1 MIGET
6 LDQILAAIARHR
18 GVVVWMVALVTG
30 LALTGGAALGAV
42 VRFASDPASTPAT
55 APPSAVLET
64 LPPGRATVQGV
75 VLEVRPRGL
84 LLRMGNGRRT
94 IVITDAATV
103 YRRDGRSVPRATL
116 QRGQRVLALGHVGEA
131 GFLRA
136 RVVALRG
143 QPRPPQAG
151 LPDPTT
157 ARER

>member
-1 MIGET
+1 MGEA
-6 LDQILAAIARHR
+6 LDQVLAAIARYR
-18 GVVVWMVALVTG
+18 GVVVWTVALVAA
-30 LALTGGAALGAV
+30 LALTGGAALGVV
-42 VRFASDPASTPAT
+42 VRSDSGQAPLPAT
-55 APPSAVLET
+55 APPPAVLET
-64 LPPGRATVQGV
+64 LPPGRAIVQGV

-143 QPRPPQAG
+143 QPRPPQAA
-151 LPDPTT
+151 LPDATT